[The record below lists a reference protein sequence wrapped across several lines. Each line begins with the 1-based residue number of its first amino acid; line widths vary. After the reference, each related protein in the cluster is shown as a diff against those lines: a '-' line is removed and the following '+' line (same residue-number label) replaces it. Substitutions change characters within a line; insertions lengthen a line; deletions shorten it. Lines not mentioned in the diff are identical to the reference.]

1 MKKEKNKVNVAS
13 FFRYLSSFT
22 MAVPDAMVKLFAAVD
37 KNKDKYIDNLS
48 KAVAIKSVSAWP
60 QTRPEIKKMMTV

>member
-1 MKKEKNKVNVAS
+1 
-13 FFRYLSSFT
+13 